1 MNTQFPVA
9 PAKYTQL
16 FANQLIQLLTRYFNQ
31 ATSKDEQTPRVIL
44 RSPAGFNFD
53 LTVDDSGTLVVTPTD
68 KTRA

>member
-16 FANQLIQLLTRYFNQ
+16 FANQLIQLLTRYLGQ
-31 ATSKDEQTPRVIL
+31 AQSKDEQTNRVIL
-44 RSPAGFNFD
+44 RSPSGFNFD
-53 LTVDDSGTLVVTPTD
+53 LTVDDSGALVITPTD